1 MNRFW
6 PYTIAIAVV
15 MCLACGFVRAQGPDY
30 PSGPQG
36 YVSDYATVVR
46 PQDKD
51 VITRLAQ
58 ELEERTTDQI
68 AVVTVNTTQPETI
81 EGYAVEL
88 FKRWGIGHKGKDNGA
103 LLLVA
108 VNDRKMRIETG
119 YGLEGV
125 LPDVICNK
133 IIRDIMVPSFR
144 SGDYSTGIK
153 DGAVAIIS
161 VIAKEKGLN
170 ITGQEGRIDQQ
181 FSEQDGS
188 ANLVWFFI
196 LIVIISILSRMPGGM
211 LFMIGGMYG
220 GGFSGGR
227 GGFSGGG
234 GGFSGFGGGM
244 SGGGGASGGW

>member
-15 MCLACGFVRAQGPDY
+15 MCLAAGFVRAQGPDY

-36 YVSDYATVVR
+36 YVSDYATVVSA
-46 PQDKD
+46 QDKD
-51 VITRLAQ
+51 VITRLAR
-58 ELEERTTDQI
+58 ELEDKTTDQI

-153 DGAVAIIS
+153 DGAVAIVS
-161 VIAKEKGLN
+161 VIAKDKGLN
-170 ITGQEGRIDQQ
+170 ITSQEGQVYQQ
-181 FSEQDGS
+181 VHARGS
-188 ANLVWFFI
+188 SSDTPLSILWFFI
-196 LIVIISILSRMPGGM
+196 LLGIIIIRSRMG
-211 LFMIGGMYG
+211 FWGGMYMGGYG
-220 GGFSGGR
+220 GGG